1 KLMFC
6 GLVAM
11 TVTEEPCADARH
23 LMVDEIVALAR
34 RGPAGQREL
43 SPSVLAAMRKVPRH
57 EFVPSIQRYA
67 AYRNRPLSIGEGQ
80 TISQPYIVA
89 LMTDLLRIG
98 PDDRV
103 LEIGTG
109 SGYQTAVLA
118 EIAREVYT
126 VEIIENLGERAKATL
141 DRLGYRNV
149 HAHIDDGA
157 RGWPEAAPFDAVIV
171 TAAPAQIPT
180 ALIEQLKPQGR
191 MVIPVGTNDQ
201 ALMVV
206 TKNADGTTLS
216 EEIVPVRFVPLTRDP
231 D

>member
-1 KLMFC
+1 
-6 GLVAM
+6 M
-11 TVTEEPCADARH
+11 TLAGEPYADQRH
-23 LMVDEIVALAR
+23 LMVDEVVALASG
-34 RGPAGQREL
+34 GPAGHREL
-43 SPSVLAAMRKVPRH
+43 AAPVLAAMRKVPRH

-67 AYRNRPLSIGEGQ
+67 AYRNRPLSIGDGQ

-118 EIAREVYT
+118 ELAREVFT
-126 VEIIENLGERAKATL
+126 VEIIESLGERAKTTL

-149 HAHIDDGA
+149 HARIDDGS

-171 TAAPAQIPT
+171 TAAPAHVPA
-180 ALIEQLKPQGR
+180 ALVEQLKPQGR
-191 MVIPVGTNDQ
+191 MVIPVGTNEQ
-201 ALMVV
+201 ALLAV
-206 TKNADGTTLS
+206 TKNADGTMLS

>member
-1 KLMFC
+1 
-6 GLVAM
+6 M
-11 TVTEEPCADARH
+11 TITEEPYADARH

-34 RGPAGQREL
+34 RGPAGHREL

-67 AYRNRPLSIGEGQ
+67 AYRNRPLSIGDEQ

-89 LMTDLLRIG
+89 LMTDLLKIG
-98 PDDRV
+98 PGDRV

-126 VEIIENLGERAKATL
+126 VEIIESLGERAQATL

-149 HAHIDDGA
+149 HARIDDGS

-171 TAAPAQIPT
+171 TAAPAHIPA
-180 ALIEQLKPQGR
+180 ALIEQLRPQGR
-191 MVIPVGTNDQ
+191 MVIPVGTNEQ

>member
-1 KLMFC
+1 
-6 GLVAM
+6 M
-11 TVTEEPCADARH
+11 TITEEPYADARH

-34 RGPAGQREL
+34 RGPAGHREL

-67 AYRNRPLSIGEGQ
+67 AYRNRPLSIGDEQ

-89 LMTDLLRIG
+89 LMTDLLKIG
-98 PDDRV
+98 PGDRV

-126 VEIIENLGERAKATL
+126 VEIIESLGERAQATL

-149 HAHIDDGA
+149 HARIDDGS

-171 TAAPAQIPT
+171 TAAPAHIPA

-191 MVIPVGTNDQ
+191 MVIPVGTNEQ

>member
-1 KLMFC
+1 
-6 GLVAM
+6 M
-11 TVTEEPCADARH
+11 TLAGEPYADQRH
-23 LMVDEIVALAR
+23 LMVDEVVALASG
-34 RGPAGQREL
+34 GPAGHREL
-43 SPSVLAAMRKVPRH
+43 AAPVLAAMRKVPRH

-67 AYRNRPLSIGEGQ
+67 AYRNRPLSIGDGQ

-118 EIAREVYT
+118 ALAREVFT
-126 VEIIENLGERAKATL
+126 VEIIESLGERAKTTL

-149 HAHIDDGA
+149 HARIDDGS

-171 TAAPAQIPT
+171 TAAPAHVPA
-180 ALIEQLKPQGR
+180 ALVEQLKPQGR
-191 MVIPVGTNDQ
+191 MVIPVGTNEQ
-201 ALMVV
+201 ALLAV
-206 TKNADGTTLS
+206 TKNADGTMLS

>member
-1 KLMFC
+1 
-6 GLVAM
+6 M
-11 TVTEEPCADARH
+11 TLAGEPYADQRH
-23 LMVDEIVALAR
+23 LMVDEVVALASG
-34 RGPAGQREL
+34 GPAGHREL
-43 SPSVLAAMRKVPRH
+43 AAPVLAAMRKVPRH

-67 AYRNRPLSIGEGQ
+67 AYRNRPLSIGDGQ

-118 EIAREVYT
+118 ALAREVFT
-126 VEIIENLGERAKATL
+126 VEIIESLGERAKTTL

-149 HAHIDDGA
+149 HARIDDGS

-171 TAAPAQIPT
+171 TAAPAHVPA
-180 ALIEQLKPQGR
+180 ALVEQLKPQGR
-191 MVIPVGTNDQ
+191 MVIPVGIDEQ
-201 ALMVV
+201 ALMAV

>member
-1 KLMFC
+1 
-6 GLVAM
+6 M
-11 TVTEEPCADARH
+11 TLAGEPYADQRH
-23 LMVDEIVALAR
+23 LMVDEVVALASG
-34 RGPAGQREL
+34 GPAGHREL
-43 SPSVLAAMRKVPRH
+43 AAPVLAAMRKVLRH

-67 AYRNRPLSIGEGQ
+67 AYRNRPLSIGDGQ

-98 PDDRV
+98 PDDRL

-118 EIAREVYT
+118 ELAREVFT
-126 VEIIENLGERAKATL
+126 VEIIESLGERAKRTL

-149 HAHIDDGA
+149 HARIDDGY

-171 TAAPAQIPT
+171 TAAPAHVPA
-180 ALIEQLKPQGR
+180 ALVEQLKPQGR
-191 MVIPVGTNDQ
+191 MVIPVGTDEQ
-201 ALMVV
+201 ALLAV

>member
-1 KLMFC
+1 
-6 GLVAM
+6 M
-11 TVTEEPCADARH
+11 TITEEPYADARH

-34 RGPAGQREL
+34 RGPAGHREL
-43 SPSVLAAMRKVPRH
+43 SPSVLAAMLKVPRH

-67 AYRNRPLSIGEGQ
+67 AYRNRPLSIGDEQ

-89 LMTDLLRIG
+89 LMTDLLKIG
-98 PDDRV
+98 ADDRV

-126 VEIIENLGERAKATL
+126 VEIIESLGERAQATL

-149 HAHIDDGA
+149 HARIDDGS

-171 TAAPAQIPT
+171 TAAPAHIPA
-180 ALIEQLKPQGR
+180 ALIEQLRPQGR
-191 MVIPVGTNDQ
+191 MVIPVGTNEQ

>member
-1 KLMFC
+1 
-6 GLVAM
+6 M
-11 TVTEEPCADARH
+11 TITEEPYADARH

-34 RGPAGQREL
+34 RGPAGHREL

-67 AYRNRPLSIGEGQ
+67 AYRNRPLSIGDEQ

-89 LMTDLLRIG
+89 LMTDLLKMG

-126 VEIIENLGERAKATL
+126 VEIIESLGERAQATL

-149 HAHIDDGA
+149 HARIDDGS

-171 TAAPAQIPT
+171 TAAPAHIPA
-180 ALIEQLKPQGR
+180 ALIEQLRPQGR
-191 MVIPVGTNDQ
+191 MVIPVGTNEQ

>member
-1 KLMFC
+1 
-6 GLVAM
+6 M
-11 TVTEEPCADARH
+11 TITEEPYADARH

-34 RGPAGQREL
+34 RGPAGHREL

-67 AYRNRPLSIGEGQ
+67 AYRNRPLSIGDEQ

-89 LMTDLLRIG
+89 LMTDLLKIG

-126 VEIIENLGERAKATL
+126 VEIIESLGERAQATL

-149 HAHIDDGA
+149 HARIDDGS

-171 TAAPAQIPT
+171 TAAPAHIPA

-191 MVIPVGTNDQ
+191 MVIPVGTNEQ

-216 EEIVPVRFVPLTRDP
+216 EEIEPVRFVPLTRDP

>member
-1 KLMFC
+1 
-6 GLVAM
+6 M
-11 TVTEEPCADARH
+11 TVAGEPYADARH
-23 LMVDEIVALAR
+23 LMVDEIVALSR
-34 RGPAGQREL
+34 GGPAGHREL
-43 SPSVLAAMRKVPRH
+43 AAPVLTAMRKVPRH

-67 AYRNRPLSIGEGQ
+67 AYRNRPLSIGDGQ

-126 VEIIENLGERAKATL
+126 IEIIESLGERAAGIL
-141 DRLGYRNV
+141 NRLGYRNV
-149 HAHIDDGA
+149 HARIDDGA

-171 TAAPAQIPT
+171 TAAPAHVPV

-191 MVIPVGTNDQ
+191 MVIPVGTNEQ

-231 D
+231 E